1 MKMNAIQQEKHK
13 SLDSLGR
20 YIFLEYLQIRKTKD
34 VDSEYINYC
43 LAQTENASLRKYY
56 LHDEEFLN
64 WASI

>member
-1 MKMNAIQQEKHK
+1 MTTTQASKHK

-20 YIFLEYLQIRKTKD
+20 YIFLEYLQIRNTKD
-34 VDSEYINYC
+34 VDSEYINFC
-43 LAQTENASLRKYY
+43 LAQTTNASLRKYY